1 MDNMKKI
8 TAYVTS
14 SGAIFADL
22 AEAEKQAAMEEKQ
35 AKVHA
40 FMTSDACKYKSKPH
54 RAIVESVINGWIDW
68 NAK

>member
-14 SGAIFADL
+14 SGAIFADY
-22 AEAEKQAAMEEKQ
+22 AEATTHEVMEEKK
-35 AKVHA
+35 AKVDA
-40 FMTSDACKYKSKPH
+40 FIASDACKYKSKPH

-68 NAK
+68 NAQ